1 MVNQLSLL
9 PPAQTYKAAPS
20 DMAFMGRSEANSF
33 KIDAPDFH
41 ALASNQERCV
51 KNGYL
56 VKQGQFN
63 TASWKKRWFE
73 LAEHWPLLYY
83 FDSDDGGKALGVIVL
98 KAATYELAAAG
109 DVVGVDA
116 AKRAFDKD
124 AAPAPILVKTV
135 SGIAYRLLASTADEA
150 RAWLDA
156 FDRSAKAHDDGVQRQ
171 LNDVLEHNRRINLHV
186 EHLADENAKILDE
199 LNVTRARLRHRGRG
213 GSVGTLW
220 SPPTASVATSR
231 NFVSR
236 NAASISPCA
245 PSSS

>member
-1 MVNQLSLL
+1 
-9 PPAQTYKAAPS
+9 
-20 DMAFMGRSEANSF
+20 MAFMGRSEANSF

-135 SGIAYRLLASTADEA
+135 SGIAYRLLAPTADEA

-199 LNVTRARLRHRGRG
+199 LNVTRARLRHRDRG
-213 GSVGTLW
+213 GSVGDAPDEGLFCSWPTLACFDAPQALW
-220 SPPTASVATSR
+220 NPKEEGEDASKQ
-231 NFVSR
+231 
-236 NAASISPCA
+236 
-245 PSSS
+245 